1 MKTKTYRFP
10 NDFKLQV
17 VQEYLS
23 TDISQKE
30 LMDKYNIRGNNTIKQ
45 WMRKFDVQTPSQQ
58 QIELQ
63 RIMAKEKE
71 KTPYERELEARVK
84 RLESQLEDEK
94 LRVLALSTMIDIAE
108 KELKISIRKKS
119 GAKPSKS

>member
-10 NDFKLQV
+10 NEFKLKV

-23 TDISQKE
+23 TSMSQKE
-30 LMDKYNIRGNNTIKQ
+30 LMEKYKIRGPNTIKL
-45 WMRKFDVQTPSQQ
+45 WMRKFDLQLPSQQ

-63 RIMAKEKE
+63 RMMSKEKE
-71 KTPYERELEARVK
+71 KTPYERELEAKVK
-84 RLESQLEDEK
+84 QLEYQLEDEK
-94 LRVLALSTMIDIAE
+94 LRTLALSTMIDLAE
-108 KELKISIRKKS
+108 KEFKIPIRKKS

>member
-10 NDFKLQV
+10 NDFKLKV

-23 TDISQKE
+23 TSTSQKE
-30 LMDKYNIRGNNTIKQ
+30 LMEKYKIRGPNTIKL
-45 WMRKFDVQTPSQQ
+45 WMRKFDLQLPSQQ

-63 RIMAKEKE
+63 RMMSKEKE
-71 KTPYERELEARVK
+71 KTPYERELEAKVK
-84 RLESQLEDEK
+84 QLEHQLEDEK
-94 LRVLALSTMIDIAE
+94 LRTLALSTMIDLAE
-108 KELKISIRKKS
+108 KEFKIPIRKKS

>member
-10 NDFKLQV
+10 NEVKSQV
-17 VQEYLS
+17 VREYLS
-23 TDISQKE
+23 TDVSQKD
-30 LMDKYNIRGNNTIKQ
+30 LMQKFNIRGNNTIKL

-71 KTPYERELEARVK
+71 KTPYELELEAKVK

-94 LRVLALSTMIDIAE
+94 LRTLALRTMIDIAE

-119 GAKPSKS
+119 GAKPSKP

>member
-1 MKTKTYRFP
+1 MKTKTYRYP
-10 NDFKLQV
+10 NDFKMQV

-23 TDISQKE
+23 TDLSQKD
-30 LMDKYNIRGNNTIKQ
+30 LMDKYNIRGNNTIKL

-58 QIELQ
+58 QLELQ

-71 KTPYERELEARVK
+71 KTPYERELEARVRK
-84 RLESQLEDEK
+84 LESQLEDEK
-94 LRVLALSTMIDIAE
+94 LRTLALSTMIDIAE

-119 GAKPSKS
+119 GAKQSKP

>member
-10 NDFKLQV
+10 NEVKSQV
-17 VQEYLS
+17 VREYLS
-23 TDISQKE
+23 TDVSQRD
-30 LMDKYNIRGNNTIKQ
+30 LMQKFNIRGNNTIKL
-45 WMRKFDVQTPSQQ
+45 WMRKFDLQTPSQQ

-71 KTPYERELEARVK
+71 KTPYELELEAKVK

-94 LRVLALSTMIDIAE
+94 LRTLALRTMIDIAE

-119 GAKPSKS
+119 GAKQSKP

>member
-1 MKTKTYRFP
+1 M
-10 NDFKLQV
+10 
-17 VQEYLS
+17 
-23 TDISQKE
+23 QKF
-30 LMDKYNIRGNNTIKQ
+30 NIRGNNTIKL
-45 WMRKFDVQTPSQQ
+45 WMRKFDMQTPSQQ

-71 KTPYERELEARVK
+71 KTPYELELEAKVK

-94 LRVLALSTMIDIAE
+94 LRTLALRTMIDIAE

-119 GAKPSKS
+119 GAKQSKP

>member
-1 MKTKTYRFP
+1 MKTKTYRYP
-10 NDFKLQV
+10 NNFKMQV

-23 TDISQKE
+23 TDLSQKD
-30 LMDKYNIRGNNTIKQ
+30 LMDKYNIRGNNTIKL

-58 QIELQ
+58 QLELQ

-71 KTPYERELEARVK
+71 KTPYERELEARVRK
-84 RLESQLEDEK
+84 LESQLEDEK
-94 LRVLALSTMIDIAE
+94 LRTLALSTMIDIAE

-119 GAKPSKS
+119 GAKQSKP

>member
-10 NDFKLQV
+10 NEVKSQV
-17 VQEYLS
+17 VREYLS
-23 TDISQKE
+23 TDVSQKD
-30 LMDKYNIRGNNTIKQ
+30 LMQKFNIRGNNTIKL
-45 WMRKFDVQTPSQQ
+45 WMRKFDLQTPSQQ

-71 KTPYERELEARVK
+71 KTPYELELEAKVK

-94 LRVLALSTMIDIAE
+94 LRTLALRTMIDIAE

-119 GAKPSKS
+119 GAKPSKP

>member
-1 MKTKTYRFP
+1 MKLKTYRFP

-23 TDISQKE
+23 TDLSQKE
-30 LMDKYNIRGNNTIKQ
+30 LMDKYNIRGNNTIKL

-58 QIELQ
+58 QLELQ

-71 KTPYERELEARVK
+71 KTPYERELEARVR

-94 LRVLALSTMIDIAE
+94 LRTLALSTMIDIAE

-119 GAKPSKS
+119 GAKQSKS

>member
-1 MKTKTYRFP
+1 MKLKTYRFP

-23 TDISQKE
+23 TDLSQKE
-30 LMDKYNIRGNNTIKQ
+30 LMDKYNIRGNNTIKL
-45 WMRKFDVQTPSQQ
+45 WMRKFDVQTPSQHQ
-58 QIELQ
+58 LELQ

-71 KTPYERELEARVK
+71 KTPYERELEARVRK
-84 RLESQLEDEK
+84 LESQLEDEK
-94 LRVLALSTMIDIAE
+94 LRTLALSTMIDLAE

-119 GAKPSKS
+119 GAKPSKP

>member
-1 MKTKTYRFP
+1 MKTKSYRFP
-10 NDFKLQV
+10 NDLKLQV

-23 TDISQKE
+23 TDLCQKE

-94 LRVLALSTMIDIAE
+94 LRTLALSTMIDIAE

>member
-10 NDFKLQV
+10 NEVKSQV
-17 VQEYLS
+17 VREYLS
-23 TDISQKE
+23 TDVSQKD
-30 LMDKYNIRGNNTIKQ
+30 LMQKFNIRGNNTIKL
-45 WMRKFDVQTPSQQ
+45 WMRKFDLQTPSQQ

-71 KTPYERELEARVK
+71 KTPYELELEAKVK

-94 LRVLALSTMIDIAE
+94 LRTLALRTMIDIAE

-119 GAKPSKS
+119 GAKQSKP